1 MTLTIVA
8 MTNEE
13 EFIEFLD
20 PEFCTIEETLRSA
33 DLPERTDAV
42 AVPES
47 YDKGKPAP
55 LFVWIGATDGGRDA
69 GSAARVACDV
79 RNAPCGGK

>member
-1 MTLTIVA
+1 MSY
-8 MTNEE
+8 
-13 EFIEFLD
+13 
-20 PEFCTIEETLRSA
+20 RSA
-33 DLPERTDAV
+33 DLPERTYAV

-55 LFVWIGATDGGRDA
+55 LFVWIGATDGGGRDA